1 MNFPLV
7 AVSVVLAYLIGS
19 IPTAVWVG
27 TSRYGI
33 DVREHGSGNAGATN
47 TFRVLGAKAGI
58 VVMLVDIMKGLA
70 ASSLAVLLFL
80 INAIPQHDIVVFKL
94 ILGIIAI
101 LGHIFPV
108 YVNFKGGKGVATLL
122 GMALAIKFPVALI
135 CVGVFFIVLLISR
148 YVSLSSIIGTLA
160 FPILM
165 TVPVFSPGEPVLVV
179 FGFALF
185 GIVTYTHKKNIKR
198 ILNGEENKTYL
209 RFKKKSEQI

>member
-1 MNFPLV
+1 MNFPMV

-27 TSRYGI
+27 TYRYGI

-58 VVMLVDIMKGLA
+58 IVMLVDIMKGLA
-70 ASSLAVLLFL
+70 ASSLAVLLFA
-80 INAIPQHDIVVFKL
+80 INAIPQHDIIVFKL
-94 ILGIIAI
+94 ILGIVAI

-108 YVNFKGGKGVATLL
+108 YANFKGGKGVATLF

-135 CVGVFFIVLLISR
+135 CVGVFFIVLLVTK
-148 YVSLSSIIGTLA
+148 YVSLGSILGTLA

-165 TVPVFSPGEPVLVV
+165 TIPVFSPGEPVLVV
-179 FGFALF
+179 FGFVLF
-185 GIVTYTHKKNIKR
+185 GIVAYTHKTNIRR
-198 ILNGEENKTYL
+198 ILNNEENKTNL
-209 RFKKKSEQI
+209 KIRKRSE